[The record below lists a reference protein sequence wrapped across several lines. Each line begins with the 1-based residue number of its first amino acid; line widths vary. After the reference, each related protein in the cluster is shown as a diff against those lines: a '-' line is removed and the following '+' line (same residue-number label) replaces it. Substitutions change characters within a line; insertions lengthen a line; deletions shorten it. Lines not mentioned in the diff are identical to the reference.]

1 MCLVTCRNPLPHFL
15 FFSSLDISRVGLH
28 VRMFHPSPSLSNTGR
43 TNLEVMRALERGYR
57 MPRPQGCPQELY
69 EIMMRCWKEKPEDR
83 PTFEYIQS
91 ILEDFFTGTERQY
104 QQQP

>member
-1 MCLVTCRNPLPHFL
+1 
-15 FFSSLDISRVGLH
+15 
-28 VRMFHPSPSLSNTGR
+28 
-43 TNLEVMRALERGYR
+43 MRALERGYR

-69 EIMMRCWKEKPEDR
+69 EIMMRCWKQKPEDR

-91 ILEDFFTGTERQY
+91 ILEDFFTGTEKQY